1 MVVNN
6 IMEDVFAVGHNNC
19 GISNLDMINIANK
32 IMDMGIKKET
42 LLTGF

>member
-6 IMEDVFAVGHNNC
+6 IIEDVFAVGQNNC
-19 GISNLDMINIANK
+19 GISNLDIINIANK
-32 IMDMGIKKET
+32 VMDMGIKKET